1 MTTRRDVIMARMKQ
15 LQEELKLANEFNKKL
30 LQEQEE
36 SEQEIERVVRTNTS
50 LKNQLAN
57 QDVEYEDLQ
66 GQRDELQAV
75 VERFQH
81 CQEIHEQAL
90 QRIRDL
96 EQQLQESDSK
106 RYCKYC
112 SGNSAPAENNLSIF
126 AEFNSFDL
134 DVVHDSAPCSPMKD
148 HVDLKESVHLEGG
161 SDPRV
166 TLKGSNK
173 IKKYLKL
180 SKFIKKSKLLVKRQ
194 NSMFKTIQSRC
205 NSVALSD
212 ELLNCQHRLDLT
224 AQELNSRSD
233 ELYKL
238 ESKLKDLNNRYEL
251 TSKALHE
258 YISFMNNVLDPSSGY
273 PVCMDSPAPA
283 RRRPAAPHSPA
294 LRAALAAP
302 GSPALRALFAPRP
315 SPAPAPAPA
324 PAPSPRR
331 EPRPAARRP
340 VPPSPAVAAP
350 APSPPSLLRLALERL
365 TVEPEPRS
373 PAPTPSSLLR
383 LALERLTVEPE
394 PRPPAPS
401 PARASSAAPGAP
413 RARSRDPPRSTVIY
427 SDAIGAGLGVLLGEC
442 LRQSVTN
449 VCLRGASVES
459 VVRRL
464 ARDKFDSGTTLII
477 HLGDS
482 VGVKRSHVGS
492 LIRTLSDIERHGI
505 YKIILC
511 SFPYSDSVS
520 HEHNVRVSE
529 LNSMLYNATCYE
541 SAYHFIDLNIMY
553 KRNNY
558 RFRLRDNYL
567 NVPRNCKV
575 TTAKLLAY
583 NVEPGFFDISAS
595 GNGAGRAVSAG
606 ACAASPAGRPQH
618 LN

>member
-1 MTTRRDVIMARMKQ
+1 MARMKQ

-161 SDPRV
+161 SDPRIHRAGTRCV
-166 TLKGSNK
+166 WTRLR
-173 IKKYLKL
+173 
-180 SKFIKKSKLLVKRQ
+180 LL
-194 NSMFKTIQSRC
+194 
-205 NSVALSD
+205 
-212 ELLNCQHRLDLT
+212 
-224 AQELNSRSD
+224 
-233 ELYKL
+233 
-238 ESKLKDLNNRYEL
+238 
-251 TSKALHE
+251 
-258 YISFMNNVLDPSSGY
+258 GG
-273 PVCMDSPAPA
+273 APPRRT
-283 RRRPAAPHSPA
+283 RRRSVPRWRRRGRPRCVPCSRRARAPRPRPRPRPRP
-294 LRAALAAP
+294 LRAA
-302 GSPALRALFAPRP
+302 SP
-315 SPAPAPAPA
+315 
-324 PAPSPRR
+324 
-331 EPRPAARRP
+331 EPAARRP

-401 PARASSAAPGAP
+401 PARASSAAPAPAPGAP

-482 VGVKRSHVGS
+482 VVATVPAARRAPARAQPPRGPPTAFKLTAETAERPRE
-492 LIRTLSDIERHGI
+492 LRT
-505 YKIILC
+505 
-511 SFPYSDSVS
+511 
-520 HEHNVRVSE
+520 
-529 LNSMLYNATCYE
+529 
-541 SAYHFIDLNIMY
+541 SAQAG
-553 KRNNY
+553 R
-558 RFRLRDNYL
+558 
-567 NVPRNCKV
+567 V
-575 TTAKLLAY
+575 TT
-583 NVEPGFFDISAS
+583 D
-595 GNGAGRAVSAG
+595 
-606 ACAASPAGRPQH
+606 
-618 LN
+618 

>member
-251 TSKALHE
+251 TSNALHE

-324 PAPSPRR
+324 
-331 EPRPAARRP
+331 
-340 VPPSPAVAAP
+340 VAAP

-401 PARASSAAPGAP
+401 PARASSAAPAPAPGAP

-492 LIRTLSDIERHGI
+492 LILATVPAARRAPARAQPPRGPPTAFKLTAETAER
-505 YKIILC
+505 
-511 SFPYSDSVS
+511 P
-520 HEHNVRVSE
+520 RE
-529 LNSMLYNATCYE
+529 LRRGS
-541 SAYHFIDLNIMY
+541 
-553 KRNNY
+553 
-558 RFRLRDNYL
+558 
-567 NVPRNCKV
+567 
-575 TTAKLLAY
+575 
-583 NVEPGFFDISAS
+583 
-595 GNGAGRAVSAG
+595 
-606 ACAASPAGRPQH
+606 
-618 LN
+618 

>member
-1 MTTRRDVIMARMKQ
+1 MKQTTKMTTRRDVIMARMKQ

-112 SGNSAPAENNLSIF
+112 SGNSAPAENNL
-126 AEFNSFDL
+126 N
-134 DVVHDSAPCSPMKD
+134 
-148 HVDLKESVHLEGG
+148 
-161 SDPRV
+161 
-166 TLKGSNK
+166 
-173 IKKYLKL
+173 
-180 SKFIKKSKLLVKRQ
+180 
-194 NSMFKTIQSRC
+194 
-205 NSVALSD
+205 
-212 ELLNCQHRLDLT
+212 
-224 AQELNSRSD
+224 
-233 ELYKL
+233 
-238 ESKLKDLNNRYEL
+238 
-251 TSKALHE
+251 
-258 YISFMNNVLDPSSGY
+258 PSSGY

-324 PAPSPRR
+324 PSPRR
-331 EPRPAARRP
+331 EPEPAARRP

-401 PARASSAAPGAP
+401 PARASSAAPAPAPGAP

-595 GNGAGRAVSAG
+595 GNGAGRAASAG
-606 ACAASPAGRPQH
+606 ACAASPRAAH
-618 LN
+618 SI